1 MIFLNPPDT
10 HISVLNVSQMA

>member
-10 HISVLNVSQMA
+10 HVSVLNVSQMA